1 MSELSG
7 FIRGKRNTILQERA
21 KQLRQ
26 EMTPTEAVLWRAL
39 RTDQLSGLHFRR
51 QQVLEAY
58 IVDFYCHAAMLVI
71 EVDGEIHALQ
81 AEYDAERDAYLIA
94 SGLRVLRF
102 SNDRIMHDL
111 PACLSEIRDAARTYH
126 E

>member
-1 MSELSG
+1 MNELSG
-7 FIRGKRNTILQERA
+7 FVRGKHNKSLQERA

-26 EMTPTEAVLWRAL
+26 EMTLAEAVLWRAL
-39 RTDQLSGLHFRR
+39 RTDQLNGLRFRR

-58 IVDFYCHAAMLVI
+58 IVDFYFLAAILVI
-71 EVDGEIHALQ
+71 EVDGEIHASRQ
-81 AEYDAERDAYLIA
+81 EYDAERDAYLTA

-102 SNDRIMHDL
+102 ANDRILHDL
-111 PACLSEIRDAARTYH
+111 PACLSEIRAAARAYH